1 MFNFTEKQK
10 EKIEWKE
17 IEEEEWVIVKVN
29 GRIKVDREN
38 KQQKTPTMTL

>member
-38 KQQKTPTMTL
+38 KQQKTPIMTL